1 MSTITTN
8 RVSPLAA
15 PYRRKIGNVTFEVS
29 AFGNPQAT
37 DTAEDLLLGML
48 EAKVAQEDFEE
59 EAKSA

>member
-8 RVSPLAA
+8 RDSPLAA
-15 PYRRKIGNVTFEVS
+15 SYRRKIGDVTFEVS

-48 EAKVAQEDFEE
+48 EAKVTRKDFRE